1 MNAFGAKLSTFRVPA
16 LDERSRAGAV
26 MRNTLEKA
34 PWETYHH
41 PDLENEEDPDWD
53 EYPAWRA
60 HEFELRDIKTLN
72 GTVPAAAVWIKINGK
87 GLYEMEGKMNDEYD
101 FDATTWTG
109 SRGWS
114 KERFAYW
121 RERFE
126 WISKVTILEKKT
138 KEDAREAAELMKK
151 IEEAN

>member
-1 MNAFGAKLSTFRVPA
+1 
-16 LDERSRAGAV
+16 
-26 MRNTLEKA
+26 
-34 PWETYHH
+34 
-41 PDLENEEDPDWD
+41 
-53 EYPAWRA
+53 
-60 HEFELRDIKTLN
+60 
-72 GTVPAAAVWIKINGK
+72 
-87 GLYEMEGKMNDEYD
+87 MNDEYD